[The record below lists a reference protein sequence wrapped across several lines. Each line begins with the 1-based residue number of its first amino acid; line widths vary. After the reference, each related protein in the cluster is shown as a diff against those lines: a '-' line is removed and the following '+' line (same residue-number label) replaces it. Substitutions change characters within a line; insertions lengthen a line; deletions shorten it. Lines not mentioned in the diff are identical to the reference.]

1 MAKPSPKPSKSKPSK
16 KPAAGKTKSSGKP
29 AAKPAKR
36 AKAAP
41 PPPIVTLARAA
52 LGQRVESPQVGALL
66 GSVRLGPLPGS
77 TPNAAVAHVQ
87 DETLG
92 LELGATFFLRTRA
105 HFPPKREGPRWANWL
120 SLVTFTEAWKGALPD
135 ELSFTLKEKALP
147 ALGFVQVPRG
157 RGVVWAKKLDGGLV
171 LHADWRDEKRVSL
184 RVDEELDFIT
194 RFPLGTGLRDGRHL
208 VGVEDAFLAAWA
220 GLSGVLRADR
230 LSNDALT
237 SLRDRRVSPL
247 GFLEGPL
254 GGVLWSGDLEPTKVD
269 FFQKYY
275 RGVGAAEDFRFAK
288 DAAAVFGKLNQHRAQ
303 ADALTSDTWAAY
315 DALAPKLTQRLAE
328 WNRARL

>member
-1 MAKPSPKPSKSKPSK
+1 MAKPPTKSKPP
-16 KPAAGKTKSSGKP
+16 KPATKAK
-29 AAKPAKR
+29 AAKPAKPTKPTKPAKR
-36 AKAAP
+36 VKAAP
-41 PPPIVTLARAA
+41 PPPIVTLAQAA
-52 LGQRVESPQVGALL
+52 LGQRVESLAVAALL
-66 GSVRLGPLPGS
+66 NAVRLGPLPGS

-105 HFPPKREGPRWANWL
+105 HYPPKREGPRWANWL
-120 SLVTFTEAWKGALPD
+120 SQVTFTEGWKGALPA
-135 ELSFTLKEKALP
+135 ELSFKLKEKELAG
-147 ALGFVQVPRG
+147 LGFALVPRG
-157 RGVVWAKKLDGGLV
+157 RSAVWAKKLDGGLV
-171 LHADWRDEKRVSL
+171 LHADWKDEKRLSL

-194 RFPLGTGLRDGRHL
+194 RFPLGTGLRDARHL

-220 GLSGVLRADR
+220 GLSGVLRSDR

-237 SLRDRRVSPL
+237 ALRDRRVSPL

-254 GGVLWSGDLEPTKVD
+254 GGVLWSGDLEPAKVD

-275 RGVGAAEDFRFAK
+275 RGVGGTEDFRFSR
-288 DAAAVFGKLNQHRAQ
+288 DAQAVLGKLNQHRAQ
-303 ADALTSDTWAAY
+303 AEALTADSWAAY